1 MRRFAHSA
9 LVLTAVILLGS
20 CAPAPSA
27 PPDPSVTNA
36 ELGISLAAVPEGFE
50 VARNEGAVL
59 ELRPVGEI
67 AGGSVLF
74 TVGPEETGV
83 NLVAAVKAHQAHIE
97 GLPGGEY
104 QGAQELQGPLGTAF
118 YSRGRFEGGDGPEE
132 ETVTLT
138 LHPSQSRLL
147 EITYDYP
154 VGNDSAARVKEL
166 IGVLAE
172 VEGTQ
177 QEGS

>member
-1 MRRFAHSA
+1 MRRLAHATLA
-9 LVLTAVILLGS
+9 LAAAVLLAT
-20 CAPAPSA
+20 CAPAPTT
-27 PPDPSVTNA
+27 PPDTSVTNA
-36 ELGISLAAVPEGFE
+36 ELGIRLAAVPEGFE
-50 VARNEGAVL
+50 VARSEGAVL
-59 ELRPVGEI
+59 ELRPVGGI

-74 TVGPEETGV
+74 AVGPEETGV

-118 YSRGRFEGGDGPEE
+118 YSRGRYQGADGLEE
-132 ETVTLT
+132 ETVILS

-154 VGNDSAARVKEL
+154 AGDDSAARVKEL
-166 IGVLAE
+166 IGVLAQ
-172 VEGTQ
+172 VEGTKP
-177 QEGS
+177 EGS